1 MTYEKVELDQARRR
15 VGRSSSGTAEGAGY
29 SGPMAE
35 DRRNA
40 DLDWLYR
47 REPDPQPTRIQRPDE
62 VAGLAAD
69 NQYRV
74 AQGGYPAPPPPP
86 AQPPYQQPG
95 PTQPPPPTQPPY
107 RPGPPATP
115 PPPGS
120 RRRRRRRPLRRI
132 IGALVLAWL
141 LYLVA
146 VPIYAWTSVS
156 QIDAT
161 PTGDRPAD
169 QQGTTVLLVGSDGR
183 DTLTEEQRGEL
194 GTGDTDGRRT
204 DTMILLHLPE
214 KGEPAMISLPRDSW
228 VKVPGKGEAKLNAAY
243 AWGGAPLLVE
253 TIEQN
258 TGIRIDG
265 YLEIG
270 FLGVVEAVDAVGGI
284 EVCPKEPIQ
293 DQDSHLDLPAGCQ
306 TLDGK
311 TALGYVRMR
320 KADPTGDLGRM
331 ARQREV
337 IGKVAKKALHPF
349 SVLNPVTY
357 WNLNMA
363 AGHTLG
369 RGKDTSPGTAL
380 GGVRVFLSAASG
392 SGLSLS
398 VPVADA
404 NARRDGQSVML
415 WDEEASQE
423 VFAAVIKGDSTAL
436 EKYAK

>member
-1 MTYEKVELDQARRR
+1 M
-15 VGRSSSGTAEGAGY
+15 
-29 SGPMAE
+29 PE
-35 DRRNA
+35 DRRNP

-62 VAGLAAD
+62 FTPLAAD
-69 NQYRV
+69 QQRRV
-74 AQGGYPAPPPPP
+74 DRGSYPPPPP
-86 AQPPYQQPG
+86 PQAPPQAP
-95 PTQPPPPTQPPY
+95 PSTHRPPQPPPP
-107 RPGPPATP
+107 P
-115 PPPGS
+115 PPPYPSGQQGVP
-120 RRRRRRRPLRRI
+120 RPRPRRRRPLRRV

-161 PTGDRPAD
+161 PSGERPAD
-169 QQGTTVLLVGSDGR
+169 QPGTTVLLVGSDGR
-183 DTLTEEQRGEL
+183 DQLTEEQRGEL

-204 DTMILLHLPE
+204 DTMILLHLPK

-243 AWGGAPLLVE
+243 AWGGAPLLVQ

-270 FLGVVEAVDAVGGI
+270 FLGVVEAVNAVGGI

-337 IGKVAKKALHPF
+337 IGKVAKKALHPL

-357 WNLNMA
+357 WKLNMA
-363 AGHTLG
+363 AGNTLG
-369 RGKDTSPGTAL
+369 RGKDTSLGSAF

-392 SGLSLS
+392 AGLSLS

-415 WDEEASQE
+415 WDADASQE
-423 VFAAVIKGDSTAL
+423 VFAAVIKGDSTPL